1 MGYQVFLTA
10 EAQNSLSRLDQPIR
24 DRLLKRL
31 KLFIDNFDSLQHE
44 SLSGEF
50 ANYFKYRIGEYRV
63 IYTFSKSEKTILI
76 KMLGHRRDIYKI
88 K

>member
-1 MGYQVFLTA
+1 MGYQVFLTS
-10 EAQNSLSRLDQPIR
+10 EAQSSLSRLDQPIR

-31 KLFIDNFDSLQHE
+31 KLFINNFDSLQHE

-63 IYTFSKSEKTILI
+63 IYAFSKTENTIFI
-76 KMLGHRRDIYKI
+76 KMVGHRKDIYKI